1 MKEFLILNS
10 IDDEDYQLMFN
21 EDNIFLNIYN
31 YRNFPKMEQFQ
42 LEIDDIDTYKS
53 SYNDIKN
60 YNIRMSLFVDEEYSD
75 KYQLID
81 GESDTKYNI
90 IEITIGNKSIFKK
103 ILFNNHFYDDDEFEQ
118 IISYN

>member
-1 MKEFLILNS
+1 MKEFLILNT

-31 YRNFPKMEQFQ
+31 YRNFPKMQQFI
-42 LEIDDIDTYKS
+42 LDIDDIDTYKS

-75 KYQLID
+75 ENQLID
-81 GESDTKYNI
+81 GESDVTYNI
-90 IEITIGNKSIFKK
+90 IEISIGNKSIFKK